1 MIDLVPILIIC
12 IAYTEI
18 RETVSNGLVMQD
30 SSIEMCGWLS
40 IRIDVIQK
48 DTSQTLIRSFLF
60 APLYHLNPCTGG
72 KSVPFSRM
80 HEWKCNNFF
89 FFFLACTSCWGG
101 RCLPR

>member
-80 HEWKCNNFF
+80 HKWKCVV
-89 FFFLACTSCWGG
+89 FFLACTSCWGG